1 LAALYICAVPINK
14 NPIAAVK
21 KKPVAKKPVAK
32 RRVSVKKGKK
42 PAGGF
47 PKYTVILIVLLI
59 LLSPFYYGYVL
70 KTASAGWRWVMDIGE
85 NPHYR
90 TYKSFGIRIPSKYK
104 IHGIDVSY
112 AQGKIDWTRVAAME
126 EDSVHIS
133 FAFIKATEGLL
144 KVDPY
149 FKRNWREA
157 PKVGIKCGAY
167 HFLRPKKNGLWQARF
182 FLQNVSMEKGDLP
195 AVVDI
200 ERLDGTSPQAM
211 RKELKAFL
219 DHIEAKTKVRPI
231 IYTGLSFYT
240 DYLEGYFKGYPLWI
254 AHYNREQLNISN
266 DSGWKFWQ
274 HSETARVN
282 GIGHAVDFDAFNGDS
297 LTFQKLLIP

>member
-1 LAALYICAVPINK
+1 
-14 NPIAAVK
+14 
-21 KKPVAKKPVAK
+21 
-32 RRVSVKKGKK
+32 
-42 PAGGF
+42 
-47 PKYTVILIVLLI
+47 
-59 LLSPFYYGYVL
+59 
-70 KTASAGWRWVMDIGE
+70 MDIGE

-90 TYKSFGIRIPSKYK
+90 TYKSFAIRIPSKYK

-112 AQGKIDWTRVAAME
+112 AQGKIDWARVASME

-219 DHIEAKTKVRPI
+219 DHVEAKTKVRPI

-240 DYLEGYFKGYPLWI
+240 DYLEDYFKDYPLWI
-254 AHYNREQLNISN
+254 AHYNREKLNISD